1 MRPAA
6 AHPTRSIGFLS
17 RLHDGELT
25 EAERREYELHS
36 AECAEC
42 SSAAAEFEAV
52 LALYRQAREEPAD
65 PELAERIA
73 RRLDARLR
81 WRPPVRYIRLE
92 IDLLWTSVV
101 ATCLVGMLSLY
112 SFRSF
117 RSHPAPVS
125 MVAET
130 RPTSI
135 SPVEEPNL
143 QAEETAPRRKT
154 DRPRPAAAPV
164 GQFAPD
170 AASSASRSTAPAP
183 ARSEESA
190 DRVAAAARP
199 EPATSEPSAAPAG
212 TVSVEPDRTS
222 AGTPSMLRDE
232 TAAAAAAVAPVLIR
246 RVEPVLS
253 ESLRRNLRSEGPFT
267 AEAVITES
275 GDVAS
280 VRISPHALPELE
292 RPIVAALLRWKYKPA
307 LRDGRPV
314 PAYLNVVVYVNPK

>member
-1 MRPAA
+1 MRHAA

-25 EAERREYELHS
+25 AAESREYELHS

-52 LALYRQAREEPAD
+52 LALYRQAQEEPAD
-65 PELAERIA
+65 PALAERIA

-81 WRPPVRYIRLE
+81 WRPPVRYLRLE

-101 ATCLVGMLSLY
+101 ATCLVGVLSLY
-112 SFRSF
+112 SFRTS
-117 RSHPAPVS
+117 RSHPARVS

-130 RPTSI
+130 RPI
-135 SPVEEPNL
+135 SVSPAEEPNL
-143 QAEETAPRRKT
+143 PPEETAAWRKT
-154 DRPRPAAAPV
+154 DLPRPAPAPP
-164 GQFAPD
+164 GLLAPN
-170 AASSASRSTAPAP
+170 AASSVSRPAAEAPAL
-183 ARSEESA
+183 SEESA
-190 DRVAAAARP
+190 DRSAAARP
-199 EPATSEPSAAPAG
+199 EPPTHEPPATPAG
-212 TVSVEPDRTS
+212 ARSGEPDRAF

-232 TAAAAAAVAPVLIR
+232 TAASVAVAPVLIR

-267 AEAVITES
+267 AQAVITES

-280 VRISPHALPELE
+280 VRISPHAPPGLE
-292 RPIVAALLRWKYKPA
+292 RPIVSALLGWKYKPA
-307 LRDGRPV
+307 LREGRPV

>member
-1 MRPAA
+1 MRHAA

-25 EAERREYELHS
+25 AAERREYELHS
-36 AECAEC
+36 AECSEC
-42 SSAAAEFEAV
+42 SSAEAEFEAV

-65 PELAERIA
+65 PALAERIA

-101 ATCLVGMLSLY
+101 ATCLVGVLSLY
-112 SFRSF
+112 SFRSS

-130 RPTSI
+130 RPTSV
-135 SPVEEPNL
+135 SPSEEPKL
-143 QAEETAPRRKT
+143 PDEEAVPQQRA
-154 DRPRPAAAPV
+154 DRPRPASAPT
-164 GQFAPD
+164 GKFAPD
-170 AASSASRSTAPAP
+170 AGAAPPEPAEAP
-183 ARSEESA
+183 ARAEKSG

-199 EPATSEPSAAPAG
+199 EPPTSEPSPAPAG
-212 TVSVEPDRTS
+212 ALSGKPDG
-222 AGTPSMLRDE
+222 ALAETPSTLRDE
-232 TAAAAAAVAPVLIR
+232 TAAAATVPPVLLR

-267 AEAVITES
+267 AQAVITES

-280 VRISPHALPELE
+280 VRISPHGPPGLE